1 MLFTSVSVSF
11 AAKSKDPTPT
21 AEPIPQPTLS
31 PDAPEYDKEHPE
43 NLSPDQLYA
52 LSAVLMT
59 QDKGEV
65 IFEKD
70 ADERR
75 YPASMTKILTVLIA
89 LMFVDDLN
97 ERNKDGKL
105 YIRGER
111 MYDSIELQKTLLM
124 GKRTLQRYRT
134 SGQLP
139 YIKLRRTCYYRES
152 DVVRLLEEDGKY
164 FDQRAKDRFLTS
176 VKTGKAESFGNR

>member
-1 MLFTSVSVSF
+1 MEIDTEVFENFMKTV
-11 AAKSKDPTPT
+11 T
-21 AEPIPQPTLS
+21 ERLS
-31 PDAPEYDKEHPE
+31 R
-43 NLSPDQLYA
+43 Q
-52 LSAVLMT
+52 
-59 QDKGEV
+59 
-65 IFEKD
+65 EK
-70 ADERR
+70 
-75 YPASMTKILTVLIA
+75 MIQIL
-89 LMFVDDLN
+89 VDDLN

>member
-1 MLFTSVSVSF
+1 MEIDT
-11 AAKSKDPTPT
+11 
-21 AEPIPQPTLS
+21 E
-31 PDAPEYDKEHPE
+31 
-43 NLSPDQLYA
+43 
-52 LSAVLMT
+52 
-59 QDKGEV
+59 
-65 IFEKD
+65 IFESFMKTVT
-70 ADERR
+70 ER
-75 YPASMTKILTVLIA
+75 LTRLEKMIQM
-89 LMFVDDLN
+89 LVDDLN

-164 FDQRAKDRFLTS
+164 FDQRAKDRFLTC
-176 VKTGKAESFGNR
+176 VKTEKADSFGNR

>member
-1 MLFTSVSVSF
+1 MEIDT
-11 AAKSKDPTPT
+11 
-21 AEPIPQPTLS
+21 E
-31 PDAPEYDKEHPE
+31 
-43 NLSPDQLYA
+43 
-52 LSAVLMT
+52 
-59 QDKGEV
+59 
-65 IFEKD
+65 IFENFMK
-70 ADERR
+70 AVTERLSR
-75 YPASMTKILTVLIA
+75 QEKMIQIL
-89 LMFVDDLN
+89 VDDLK